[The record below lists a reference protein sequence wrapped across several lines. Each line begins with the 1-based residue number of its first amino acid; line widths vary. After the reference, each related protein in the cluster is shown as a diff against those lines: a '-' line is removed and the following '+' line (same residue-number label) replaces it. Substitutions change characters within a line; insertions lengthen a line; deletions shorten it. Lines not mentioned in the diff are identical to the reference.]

1 MLAKASSQLCHF
13 SGNICSKRCLI
24 IDGRTFNV
32 NFDYFKIAFAGQEYV
47 NFNDKCPRVSTEYST
62 HRGRGVTDNFYFGVK
77 MKKIVFKNG
86 PRPSPLKYKAEDF
99 ERIIAQVLF
108 FTALFCLLLF
118 FLSFYLL
125 FFLR

>member
-1 MLAKASSQLCHF
+1 MLNKASSQLCHF
-13 SGNICSKRCLI
+13 SGNMCSKRCLI
-24 IDGRTFNV
+24 IDGRTFNE

-125 FFLR
+125 FF